1 MTYNCYNYDY
11 IPGSP
16 TMLKQGVKYGSTPKN
31 AFRGGNGSFLVR
43 EPAKLILRLKN
54 SAGVT
59 LSRDIASVAR
69 GVAFDLGTKL
79 FAETAKKIGN
89 HFKGKDLNVTDDN
102 MIDNLDNEI
111 RIAIRNK

>member
-1 MTYNCYNYDY
+1 MTYTCTDYNY

-16 TMLKQGVKYGSTPKN
+16 AMLKQGVKYGSTPKN

-54 SAGVT
+54 SAGAT

-89 HFKGKDLNVTDDN
+89 HFKGKDVNVTDDN
-102 MIDNLDNEI
+102 TIDNLDTEI
-111 RIAIRNK
+111 RIVIQNR